1 MMASFSDS
9 KEYLKEASLTDL
21 EILDISS
28 KTVKNQLDGSLS
40 IDTKQLL

>member
-9 KEYLKEASLTDL
+9 KEYLKEASLIDL

-28 KTVKNQLDGSLS
+28 GTVKNQLDGSLS
-40 IDTKQLL
+40 IDTK